1 MFGYFKKLRA
11 AGVLGINERVG
22 RYILPLNERKFFP
35 LVDDKVLTEKR
46 AKELNVPMPRNY
58 FVVSEN
64 FHLKSLE
71 SEIRK
76 LDSFVI
82 KPSCGAMGNGIILI
96 TKIEKTDNSVLCY
109 NPSGKKFTLRDISQ
123 HISGI
128 LSGLYS
134 LSGNSDKAMIQE
146 LIFCH
151 DIFDRFSYKGIPDVR
166 VIVHKGVPVMAMT
179 RLPTKESDGK
189 ANLHQGAIGCG
200 IDLKTGRVNYGVHK
214 DVPITHHP
222 DTGVDIQ
229 ELVIPY
235 WDTILEM
242 AANCYKMA
250 HLGYLGADIILDQ
263 QRGPMLLE
271 VNARPGLAIQTAN
284 KCGLLNVLEK

>member
-1 MFGYFKKLRA
+1 MFSYFRKLRE

-22 RYILPLNERKFFP
+22 GYILPLNKRKYFP
-35 LVDDKVLTEKR
+35 IVDDKVLTEKK
-46 AKELNVPMPRNY
+46 AIELNVPMPKNH
-58 FVVSEN
+58 FVISEN
-64 FHLKSLE
+64 FHLRSLE

-96 TKIEKTDNSVLCY
+96 TKIEKTDDDVICY
-109 NPSGKKFTLRDISQ
+109 NPKGKAFSLRDISQ

-134 LSGNSDKAMIQE
+134 LSGNSDKAIIQE

-151 DIFDRFSYKGIPDVR
+151 DVFERFSYKGIPDVR
-166 VIVHKGVPVMAMT
+166 IIVHKGVPVMAMT
-179 RLPTKESDGK
+179 RLPTMESDGK

-200 IDLKTGRVNYGVHK
+200 INLETGRVTYGVHK
-214 DVPITHHP
+214 DSPITHHP

-229 ELVIPY
+229 ELQIPF
-235 WDTILEM
+235 WDEILAM

-250 HLGYLGADIILDQ
+250 HIGYLGADIILDQ
-263 QRGPMLLE
+263 ERGPMLLE

-284 KCGLLNVLEK
+284 KCGLLNVLK